1 VEDDALALG
10 AAAQT
15 GADLLDLVDGRV
27 ERLFVARARLPALVL
42 RLQQLAD
49 GVERLLRRLAR
60 RIGPTFE
67 LSARRRLLCVCVCEK
82 REWIKCQRESLS
94 FSLVSP

>member
-60 RIGPTFE
+60 RIGPAFE
-67 LSARRRLLCVCVCEK
+67 LCARRRLREEGSVARNEK
-82 REWIKCQRESLS
+82 TSLS
-94 FSLVSP
+94 LFSP